1 MCLVYAIYMVP
12 NSTEL
17 NNDMCAIY
25 SLRQQKPNFCR
36 RMTSLSRH
44 VSHITIDAVCNTV
57 LLRPYVQG
65 VLRVTPHVHLIRCSD
80 RDITGD

>member
-1 MCLVYAIYMVP
+1 MGHGVP
-12 NSTEL
+12 DVCSVPRAA
-17 NNDMCAIY
+17 CQSRPA
-25 SLRQQKPNFCR
+25 RFKPEQFKP
-36 RMTSLSRH
+36 TSLGPPLQPYVWDQRPASPLC
-44 VSHITIDAVCNTV
+44 TTV